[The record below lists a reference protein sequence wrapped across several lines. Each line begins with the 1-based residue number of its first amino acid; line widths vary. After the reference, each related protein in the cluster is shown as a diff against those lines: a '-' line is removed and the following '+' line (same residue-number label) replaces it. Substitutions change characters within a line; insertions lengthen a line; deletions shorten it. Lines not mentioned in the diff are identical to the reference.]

1 MPLSLDQAMQLGVL
15 LLTRLGA
22 MALVA
27 PFFASRMVPM
37 RLRTTMLVVFTVV
50 MLPAARATA
59 VAGAQVTPATF
70 ATEFLVG
77 LAVGIGSAIVIG
89 AAQAA
94 GDFMAVQIGLQGASV
109 LDPLTSVSVPTL
121 GQFMTA
127 FATLLLLANGGH
139 LLMLEAIGETLRV
152 VPPGSTPDLAP
163 GLLAMGK
170 LGGELLAL
178 GILFAAPAIAAS
190 ILSNVLLGILV
201 KAAPQLNLL
210 SVAFPLQIG
219 AGLMTIGGALALT
232 ATWFS
237 GWEAY
242 QVRVLERL
250 VGPLLA
256 AP

>member
-1 MPLSLDQAMQLGVL
+1 MPLSLDQAMQLGFL

-27 PFFASRMVPM
+27 PFFASRTVPG
-37 RLRTTMLVVFTVV
+37 RLRTAMLVVFTIVL
-50 MLPAARATA
+50 LPAARASA
-59 VAGAQVTPATF
+59 LPGAQVTPATV
-70 ATEFLVG
+70 ATEFVVG
-77 LAVGIGSAIVIG
+77 LAVGIGTAIVIG

-127 FATLLLLANGGH
+127 FATLLLLGAGGH
-139 LLMLEAIGETLRV
+139 LLMLEAIGETLRA

-170 LGGELLAL
+170 LGGELLLL
-178 GILFAAPAIAAS
+178 GVFFAAPAIAAS
-190 ILSNVLLGILV
+190 ILSNILLGILV

-210 SVAFPLQIG
+210 AVAFPLQIG

-237 GWEAY
+237 GWDAY
-242 QVRVLERL
+242 QLRMLERL
-250 VGPLLA
+250 LGPVLA